1 MCAFF
6 NVQSNRFKK
15 KRRLC
20 MDGLRH
26 ALVENE
32 PFAPTNN
39 LENEQVNPHLSLTRG
54 SITRHLTRSARLIAR
69 NRTDSS
75 GRMGM
80 LPRPNT
86 SVFDGV
92 ATNGVINYGL
102 TQSNSSI
109 TFFHDGTRHERSA
122 FPPSARSTR
131 SGRGETT
138 T

>member
-1 MCAFF
+1 MCAFLS
-6 NVQSNRFKK
+6 VPSNLFKK
-15 KRRLC
+15 KGRLC
-20 MDGLRH
+20 MDGVRH
-26 ALVENE
+26 ALVESE

-39 LENEQVNPHLSLTRG
+39 LESEELKPHLSLAIG
-54 SITRHLTRSARLIAR
+54 SATKRLTRSARLIAR

-75 GRMGM
+75 GGTGM

-102 TQSNSSI
+102 TQSNSSM
-109 TFFHDGTRHERSA
+109 TFLHEGTRRERSA